1 MNRKIVWLLLSC
13 FMVVALLLASCGPAE
28 EEEEVVTPP
37 EEKEVAQSEEEAV
50 APEGKEM
57 VQDSFGRLVE
67 KPKYGGWYIWTTSQG
82 PTQFDESFSL
92 SVYSWTLSITNDELW
107 SEPWEKGPAGTGEV
121 THLYSLFTD
130 PFTMKGEIAE
140 SFELSDPDTLV
151 YHIRKGIHFHDKPPT
166 NGREVNADDVVYS
179 LRRCWGTAGCYHQTT
194 YPVLA
199 DMENL
204 EESIYASDEWTV
216 VVKCAPGQA
225 GVIFE
230 MASDMTKIIP
240 HEVIEQ
246 YGNMNDWRVSCGT
259 GAFMLTDYVDQSS
272 LTFVRN
278 PNYWQDDP
286 IHPGNR
292 LPYLDGT
299 KCLIIPDSSTRLSA
313 MRTGKIDH
321 LGLGWESAGEIT
333 KTNPELKYVKWL
345 VANFGVPMW
354 RLDKPELPFYDIR
367 VRRALCMAID
377 RQAMID
383 GLHGGDAE
391 LLMWPVMPILELE
404 DVYIPLEEL
413 PESTRELYE
422 YHPDKA
428 KQLLA
433 EAGYPDGF
441 QTEII
446 CTSGY
451 VDTLSI
457 LKDYWAKVGV
467 DLEIQVKDYPV
478 YVSIGSRKTHKQMYL
493 NDRVAGNLP
502 FKFMYTRLNYFNHSM
517 CDDPQL
523 KEVYEAVTAAY
534 FDWDEKCR
542 LVREA
547 IPYMLDQAYF
557 MFFPVGYTYT
567 FWQPWVKGY
576 HGEYL
581 VGYYD
586 LYQYIQYM
594 WIDQDLKE
602 EMTGSR

>member
-1 MNRKIVWLLLSC
+1 MQRKIVGLLASC
-13 FMVVALLLASCGPAE
+13 LMVAALLLASCGPAE
-28 EEEEVVTPP
+28 EEVVIPEEEAEEEEVVQ
-37 EEKEVAQSEEEAV
+37 VEEAV
-50 APEGKEM
+50 VSEEKEM

-67 KPKYGGWYIWTTSQG
+67 KPKYGGVFIWVSGSG

-92 SVYSWTLSITNDELW
+92 SVYSWTLHITNEELW
-107 SEPWEKGPAGTGEV
+107 SQPWEKGPAGTGELSL
-121 THLYSLFTD
+121 LYSLFTD

-151 YHIRKGIHFHDKPPT
+151 YHIRKGIYFHDKPPT

-179 LRRCWGTAGCYHQTT
+179 LRRVWGTPGCYHQTT
-194 YPVLA
+194 YPNLA
-199 DMENL
+199 NMKNL
-204 EESIYASDEWTV
+204 EESIYAPDKWTV
-216 VVKCAPGQA
+216 VVKCAPGMA

-246 YGNMNDWRVSCGT
+246 YGDMNDWRVSCGT

-292 LPYLDGT
+292 LPYLDGV
-299 KCLIIPDSSTRLSA
+299 KCLIIPDASTVISA
-313 MRTGKIDH
+313 MRTGKIDR
-321 LGLGWESAGEIT
+321 LMLGWENAGEIQ
-333 KTNPELKYVKWL
+333 KTNPELKSKKWL
-345 VANFGVPMW
+345 NANFGVPMW

-367 VRRALCMAID
+367 VRQALCMGID

-383 GLHGGDAE
+383 NLYGGDAE
-391 LLMWPVMPILELE
+391 LLMWPVMPIPELK

-413 PESTRELYE
+413 PESVRELYE

-441 QTEII
+441 QTEIV

-451 VDTLSI
+451 VDRLSI
-457 LKDYWAKVGV
+457 LKDYWAKIGV
-467 DLEIQVKDYPV
+467 DLKIDVKDYPV
-478 YVSIGSRKTHKQMYL
+478 YVSIGARKTHKQMYL

-502 FKFMYTRLNYFNHSM
+502 FKFMYTRPNYFNHSM
-517 CDDPQL
+517 VDDPKL
-523 KEVYEAVTAAY
+523 KEVYEAVNEAY
-534 FDWDEKCR
+534 FNWDEKCR
-542 LVREA
+542 LVREST
-547 IPYMLDQAYF
+547 PYMLDQAYF

-576 HGEYL
+576 DGE
-581 VGYYD
+581 VMIGYYD
-586 LYQYIQYM
+586 MNQYVTYI

-602 EMTGSR
+602 EMTGIR